1 MRTLNADPNALSRFR
16 WIIPQFT
23 ATSKRKMMNHEIGV
37 PSAKLTGCYG
47 KSPIFKIRKLL
58 PEGTA
63 MCISLLRSCRF
74 RLKLPNLDM
83 MMKNTSSFH
92 GNILGIPKKQINIS
106 MENPAFQDGFAGDL
120 STRLLGHGV
129 EQKIPQWVRWFS
141 QRNFHSFAMF
151 EDIKR
156 VSIPKHV

>member
-120 STRLLGHGV
+120 SYSATRTWCGAENPSVSSMVFPTKL
-129 EQKIPQWVRWFS
+129 PFVR
-141 QRNFHSFAMF
+141 
-151 EDIKR
+151 
-156 VSIPKHV
+156 HV